1 MIIKYND
8 NELLYLISEKDE
20 VALEIMMNK
29 YEPLIKSMLVRY
41 KIKSKNFEDFYQ
53 ECLMT
58 LYNCVNKYREDRKI
72 SFNSYLEM
80 SLNYCIQNILRKEKS
95 YFYDVVLMEMQDLD
109 YILPVK
115 EEETIEYSFE
125 KLSQYEK
132 KVLKY
137 LSEGYTIPNI
147 SLQLNKESRSIYN
160 TISRIKN
167 KSKIGIKLS
176 KKDTILS
183 DFEKRVYDKYLL
195 GFKANEI
202 AYLLRTDIN
211 SIYNAL
217 NTYGISMPCK
227 TIELEDA
234 DSILKV
240 SSE

>member
-109 YILPVK
+109 YILLKNLVNM
-115 EEETIEYSFE
+115 
-125 KLSQYEK
+125 K
-132 KVLKY
+132 K
-137 LSEGYTIPNI
+137 
-147 SLQLNKESRSIYN
+147 R
-160 TISRIKN
+160 
-167 KSKIGIKLS
+167 
-176 KKDTILS
+176 
-183 DFEKRVYDKYLL
+183 F
-195 GFKANEI
+195 
-202 AYLLRTDIN
+202 
-211 SIYNAL
+211 
-217 NTYGISMPCK
+217 
-227 TIELEDA
+227 
-234 DSILKV
+234 
-240 SSE
+240 